1 MKDYQLSSMGNG
13 MAKSPYAT
21 ELDTQ
26 GREER
31 DAQTLARLGKKS
43 VLAVCLAALPARRKM
58 RLTDSDSDDLVFS
71 QSWASLAPF

>member
-26 GREER
+26 GKEER

-43 VLAVCLAALPARRKM
+43 VLAVCSTVVSQRR
-58 RLTDSDSDDLVFS
+58 T
-71 QSWASLAPF
+71 